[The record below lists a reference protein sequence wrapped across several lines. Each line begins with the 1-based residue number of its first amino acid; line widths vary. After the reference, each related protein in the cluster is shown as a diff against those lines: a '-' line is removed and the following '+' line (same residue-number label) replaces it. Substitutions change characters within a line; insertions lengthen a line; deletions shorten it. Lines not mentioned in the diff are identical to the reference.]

1 MLYSSKG
8 FTLIELSIVVAIIG
22 ILAAFAVPQYGDYVA
37 QANVASAH
45 SEMANL
51 RRNIGIELRMGNF
64 SFSANDIGFRSSYY
78 MNQAPAVNF
87 LPDGSGSLSGTLD
100 GSVSTAVKGAIITLT
115 READGD
121 WFCTIDSTAASSW
134 KVSYSPEHCN

>member
-8 FTLIELSIVVAIIG
+8 FTLIELTIVVAIIG

-37 QANVASAH
+37 QAHVASAH

-51 RRNIGIELRMGNF
+51 RRNIGIELHMGNT
-64 SFSANDIGFRSSYY
+64 SFSATDVGFQPSYY
-78 MNQAPAVNF
+78 MNQAPTTNF
-87 LPDGSGSLSGTLD
+87 LFDGSGTLSGILD
-100 GSVSTAVKGAIITLT
+100 GAVSTAVRGAVVTLT

-121 WFCTIDSTAASSW
+121 WHCTIDSSAAASW
-134 KVSYSPEHCN
+134 KPSYSPRHCN